1 MTNIVVIQI
10 ILQQKNKKERLK
22 PIKIPLSFC

>member
-1 MTNIVVIQI
+1 MTNIVVTKT
-10 ILQQKNKKERLK
+10 ILQQKNKKERIK

>member
-1 MTNIVVIQI
+1 MTNIVVTQI